1 MHAEA
6 ASVKC
11 KAYQLQ
17 QYNFFQ
23 CSNCYTACLA
33 DIWDLLLEWQHL
45 ATEITNS
52 DTNSNTACDTSSNH
66 SILTKTPFFH
76 LVSDSSDGSYNM
88 YQCHL
93 IGLIKG
99 SNLVVKLL
107 L

>member
-17 QYNFFQ
+17 QYYFFQ
-23 CSNCYTACLA
+23 CSNYYTACLA
-33 DIWDLLLEWQHL
+33 DIWDLLFEWQHL

-52 DTNSNTACDTSSNH
+52 DTNSNTACDTSSSH
-66 SILTKTPFFH
+66 SILTKTPKLCVH
-76 LVSDSSDGSYNM
+76 ILSDRSDGSYNM

-93 IGLIKG
+93 IGLI
-99 SNLVVKLL
+99 
-107 L
+107 